1 MPAAVEQ
8 IQNAYSAEP
17 FQPFALD
24 LQDGRKVPVARR
36 HCLQFTATAS
46 KIVVTQ
52 SNGWV
57 DTISVID
64 VLGIGA
70 ANADT
75 LAAYAQAHPVGQSE
89 WLRSGVS
96 IPGRGQQRWYLA
108 VAWCRRCVGTA
119 CGLFSSAL
127 PSGAFSQ
134 SISAQSER
142 HRTAY
147 PIISRAGH
155 HVRCHYVPWTSPLKA
170 SLGLFALAVFIL
182 LAFTFWT

>member
-64 VLGIGA
+64 VLAIGA

-75 LAAYAQAHPVGQSE
+75 LAAYAQAHPVDQSE

-96 IPGRGQQRWYLA
+96 IPGRGLHDWYLV
-108 VAWCRRCVGTA
+108 VAPCRRFVDTV
-119 CGLFSSAL
+119 CGLFASAPL
-127 PSGAFSQ
+127 GATFSQ
-134 SISAQSER
+134 W
-142 HRTAY
+142 
-147 PIISRAGH
+147 ISRQSVRRRVACPLMSSAGH
-155 HVRCHYVPWTSPLKA
+155 HVRWRYVPWTSPLKA
-170 SLGLFALAVFIL
+170 SLELFVLAVFVL
-182 LAFTFWT
+182 LALTFWT